1 MWTRGPRVAFSE
13 IELRRIEQDVGG
25 LCKRRSP
32 THLKD
37 ELSLQYRIKG
47 HDVEVFER
55 RPAWGRRGGQAETPV
70 AKLKFVRTT
79 GEWRLYWMR
88 RDLKWHRYETTLS
101 RGDLPR
107 LVKEIDEDPHGCFF
121 G

>member
-1 MWTRGPRVAFSE
+1 MAFSE
-13 IELRRIEQDVGG
+13 IELKRIEQEVGG

-37 ELSLQYRIKG
+37 ELSLEYRIKG

-55 RPAWGRRGGQAETPV
+55 RPAWGGRGGQTETAV
-70 AKLKFVRTT
+70 AKP
-79 GEWRLYWMR
+79 
-88 RDLKWHRYETTLS
+88 S

-107 LVKEIDEDPHGCFF
+107 LVKEIDEDPYGCFF